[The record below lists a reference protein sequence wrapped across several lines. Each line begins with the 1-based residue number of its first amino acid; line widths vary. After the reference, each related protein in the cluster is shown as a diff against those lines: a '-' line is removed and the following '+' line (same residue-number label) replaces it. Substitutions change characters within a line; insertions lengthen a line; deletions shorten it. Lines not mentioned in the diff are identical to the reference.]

1 MTRRGSARFLLSA
14 SGHRQHGASHVR
26 SAALVPEP
34 PRRTQLQ
41 SAADERLEQVWAVL
55 SNPKR
60 SIRNIQTV
68 ATEHGFDHR
77 RVGHPQGSAQ
87 EPDELRASKR

>member
-1 MTRRGSARFLLSA
+1 ME
-14 SGHRQHGASHVR
+14 HRT
-26 SAALVPEP
+26 SAA
-34 PRRTQLQ
+34 RRWCPNPQDERNQ

-55 SNPKR
+55 SDPKR

-68 ATEHGFDHR
+68 ATEHGFDHQ

-87 EPDELRASKR
+87 EPDEVRAPKR